1 MLLQFRG
8 YSTGYK
14 IDRQKFIRFA
24 CEHTANQKLKNK
36 LQDVSHIEKL
46 LEEKKIWKSNLQS
59 SRVWWGNV
67 ALNLSLNTLHM
78 QSHYLSFHYHDY
90 GKLCR
95 ETKHFKPKP
104 LVRHLSRWW
113 TILLISFPFLRCQ
126 RANERE
132 KNESQKRLRVMF
144 FERKKCTRKFGFAH
158 AIVLYHKTTFTRNA
172 WQLRMALK
180 AWHFAFTMLCL

>member
-46 LEEKKIWKSNLQS
+46 LEEKKIWKSNLHQWHHVCDEEMW
-59 SRVWWGNV
+59 RWTYHWIHYTCNLITYTCLFIIMITENFVV
-67 ALNLSLNTLHM
+67 KLNIWNRS
-78 QSHYLSFHYHDY
+78 
-90 GKLCR
+90 
-95 ETKHFKPKP
+95 
-104 LVRHLSRWW
+104 RHLSRWW

-132 KNESQKRLRVMF
+132 KTNH
-144 FERKKCTRKFGFAH
+144 KCDCVWCSSNGRNVHVNLDLLTR
-158 AIVLYHKTTFTRNA
+158 
-172 WQLRMALK
+172 
-180 AWHFAFTMLCL
+180 